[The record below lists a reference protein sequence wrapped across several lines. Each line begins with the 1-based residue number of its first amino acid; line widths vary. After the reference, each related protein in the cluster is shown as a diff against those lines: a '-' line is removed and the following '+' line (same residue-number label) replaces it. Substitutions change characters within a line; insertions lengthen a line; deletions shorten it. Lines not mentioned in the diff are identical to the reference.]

1 MSRNRNELAS
11 ETGSGIVGF
20 VLVAPLVVAI
30 FVAIGQIAML
40 VADKSVLNSA
50 AVIGARTASAA
61 DASNADGRSAVL
73 GVLASRGAGFRPES
87 SSDSSG
93 SRAANSA
100 AELVANDFDS
110 RNQEITTKIS
120 CSKKPCLSPGGF
132 VTVIVSKKVKLDLP
146 RALGSRSVVVT
157 SQHTAI
163 VDELRSP

>member
-1 MSRNRNELAS
+1 MKIFTSNKGNVIVEFI
-11 ETGSGIVGF
+11 GITVAL
-20 VLVAPLVVAI
+20 LVPLSIIANSSIMVAN
-30 FVAIGQIAML
+30 AYL
-40 VADKSVLNSA
+40 SADIS
-50 AVIGARTASAA
+50 ARTAARA
-61 DASNADGRSAVL
+61 FV
-73 GVLASRGAGFRPES
+73 VS
-87 SSDSSG
+87 SSDASG

-100 AELVANDFDS
+100 ADLVANDFDS

>member
-1 MSRNRNELAS
+1 MKLFTSNEGNVIV
-11 ETGSGIVGF
+11 EFIGITVAL
-20 VLVAPLVVAI
+20 LVPLSIIANSSIMVAN
-30 FVAIGQIAML
+30 AYL
-40 VADKSVLNSA
+40 SADIS
-50 AVIGARTASAA
+50 ARTAARA
-61 DASNADGRSAVL
+61 FV
-73 GVLASRGAGFRPES
+73 VSR
-87 SSDSSG
+87 SDSSG

-110 RNQEITTKIS
+110 GNQEITTKIS

-146 RALGSRSVVVT
+146 RALGSRSLVVT

>member
-1 MSRNRNELAS
+1 MKLFTSNEGNVIV
-11 ETGSGIVGF
+11 EFIGITVAL
-20 VLVAPLVVAI
+20 LVPLSIIANSSIMVAN
-30 FVAIGQIAML
+30 AYL
-40 VADKSVLNSA
+40 SADIS
-50 AVIGARTASAA
+50 ARTAARA
-61 DASNADGRSAVL
+61 FV
-73 GVLASRGAGFRPES
+73 VS
-87 SSDSSG
+87 SSDASG

-100 AELVANDFDS
+100 ADLVANDFDS

-146 RALGSRSVVVT
+146 RALGSRSLVVT

>member
-1 MSRNRNELAS
+1 MKLFTSNEGNVIV
-11 ETGSGIVGF
+11 EFIGITVAL
-20 VLVAPLVVAI
+20 LVPLSIIANSSIMVAN
-30 FVAIGQIAML
+30 AYL
-40 VADKSVLNSA
+40 SADIS
-50 AVIGARTASAA
+50 ARTAARA
-61 DASNADGRSAVL
+61 FV
-73 GVLASRGAGFRPES
+73 VSR
-87 SSDSSG
+87 SDSSG

-110 RNQEITTKIS
+110 GNQEIITKIS

-146 RALGSRSVVVT
+146 RALGSRSLVVT